1 MAAKNQFDLEK
12 WKNTSLPSVSQGNSR
27 GISQG
32 QKSSFDLQA
41 WKNEP
46 PAGAAAPVASYNTEP
61 RRSYAE
67 IERERREAYTAKTN
81 VETPRDKYDEY
92 LAQARTAYTSPRAIR
107 EQTGPLTVEERNAAV
122 AESRAATRAAREKGE
137 EGLRSLGL
145 SESQIKGSA
154 RAMTRPAQERA
165 WHYAQENNPNLM
177 TAEELKQYIS
187 DYETAEAERQRLLTM
202 DLDAVDEQIK
212 EAKAAAKASH
222 VRNTNRAGRSAGRD
236 STKTDA
242 DRQLAALREDR
253 NKAAAAQ
260 KNAKMEQTVADNQAF
275 YDLVD
280 SRMQNAPKQ
289 ASEQIPYDRETQRI
303 LQEAGY
309 SLADQK
315 ELLEAR
321 RWVKE
326 IKRYDEAYQHAVEM
340 ATYHPFTA
348 SVVSVPANLAGGV
361 TGMVGLVG
369 QKIEGRDIMN
379 VKGPGMGGYAYTQG
393 ARNTVSQ
400 NLDAATG
407 GKLASFLYQTGMS
420 MADSAA
426 IMAMAGM
433 GIPAEVGTA
442 LLGASAATDATV
454 QAKLNGADD
463 ARALATGLAAGAA
476 EYIFEKWS
484 IDRFLKLDRIAAG
497 QQMKQILKTELKNIG
512 KQALTEG
519 SEEVFT
525 DLANFITDAIINGG
539 GSEYNRA
546 VRAYMA
552 QGMSEKAARNRAT
565 NDFIAQLALSGAGGA
580 LSGGVFG
587 SVGGVVN
594 IGRTAEVNAA
604 VRDIYGA
611 DTAAL
616 VEEALA
622 LDPTNETALAAQER
636 LNEGKTVSADM
647 QRAIVEQNQEIIERQ
662 TAQEA
667 EAGEQL
673 VGNADTLTEAAQ
685 AAEMEEIN
693 GESGSESAERY
704 DRLAGREAVAGMAQ
718 AAREKARQQAAAA
731 DSIRTAVEAARIG
744 ETKTVN
750 LGISS
755 AVAGSTVRV
764 VPDNL
769 YTDEMRTVAAEN
781 AGNGVETVFVVGPIR
796 LQDGGMARGWISDD
810 GKKIVI
816 RADHAEFTVS
826 QLARHEN
833 FHALVKQ
840 DSGLVNRVAERI
852 TERYGDD
859 SLAEMMLAYADAY
872 NGAGMTADEILEEI
886 CADAYAGMNAI
897 GQEIGNSGDAS
908 RFRDIAEAGAE
919 EARGV
924 ESESEGESESGG
936 SFSRDINQDRAEE
949 NVKTAEAYFGTTY
962 RISEAG
968 YLLTDGKMLDF
979 SGRHEGGPGGYRTVD
994 HRDIKDALG
1003 DDYGGDGYSD
1013 GLIQFMREGNVRL
1026 MPEDGGINMIV
1037 KPNPKQ
1043 MQTLD
1048 RYISHFRGEVILDF
1062 DDEKGNTVNSVEY
1075 SRGTYSKSI
1084 LWAIEDYFDKGILPE
1099 KNGGGSFSRDTDA
1112 EYITYGPNAVW
1123 TEKTLDNHIHDYAYG
1138 KNKSKGYAVR
1148 MRLDDFLKLTTNN
1161 EENTERRANIER
1173 QARESAEYGGKLNV
1187 EKLSENENRE
1197 TGLHLS
1203 VNLDTW
1209 RVEGHEGRHRAVLMM
1224 DAGVET
1230 APIIISNYEHRY
1242 DEKTI
1247 LPSMKLWGQRLDLS
1261 KTGQGPARNRNS
1273 VTVEQLIPLSEDFR
1287 QELTEAFST
1296 PENNYSLR
1304 YSIDPVESLQ
1314 KENERL
1320 REDLDK
1326 LAERKAYFK
1335 AQGQQ
1340 TYETVSPAIIRNM
1353 AADYV
1358 KNTTLDAEDITADL
1372 QALGDFMHGTHKGMS
1387 SSERYAQ
1394 AKAMA
1399 ADIGRELVSHYA
1411 EVINPEDAAEQ
1422 KRLRKELREHPM
1434 SVSREVK
1441 NDFDNWSE
1449 WRKANPGIA
1458 IKTDATP
1465 VDVRYSE
1472 LREMFGETYFPSNI
1486 VNPADQLRQIA
1497 RAVEMM
1503 GPRTENTKSYY
1514 AEAATEEMAN
1524 QILRDLIH
1532 PTQTDRLI
1540 LADQMYYKRKT
1551 AEAVREQRDIR
1562 ERERQRGRERVDRLV
1577 QKQRETTARRKE
1589 REKVRKFRPKIEKLH
1604 KELRK
1609 TLLHPTDSKYIP
1621 EQFRL
1626 AALDVLRIIDLS
1638 GEKEGTK
1645 AKAKIAADLLK
1656 INDLYNDLKNE
1667 KGLGKDAN
1675 LFYEYDEDTA
1685 NNIAALRQHL
1695 ENTPVRELTADET
1708 EDVYTI
1714 LHDIMVT
1721 FREARWQIGK
1731 EERKLNAQVGSAIA
1745 KEQIARKAN
1754 MTPAQKK
1761 TAAYMR
1767 LSVSPL
1773 RNVAYMASYNEESEL
1788 YRLFDDLNRGL
1799 RRKNE
1804 IIMGAEK
1811 LFERFQGKRL
1821 DESANKEKEYTI
1833 GCQKIRMTEQE
1844 AIAIV
1849 LSYEREMANG
1859 DTNHLQ
1865 GGGVVITDKELE
1877 KKRKGEDAISQGQ
1890 HTGSITK
1897 EDIDGLSATFD
1908 DWAKDCMDVIRYIL
1922 NDYSQPIMNE
1932 ATLLTKHRA
1941 IATVKKYFPFMVD
1954 QGTIEK
1960 EIEGVKFDASL
1971 ENAGML
1977 KSVQKGASNP
1987 LIIRGAYQMAL
1998 RHVEK
2003 VAQYAGLAAPIKNYN
2018 KAMGAHIG
2026 AGGYTAGSY
2035 FLQDDRKLLN
2045 QAITELQAPRQHD
2058 SPNAL
2063 TDFLDKMQDSF
2074 VKATLLN
2081 NISVTIKQAASYA
2094 TAGLYVSQ
2102 RALAPYQG
2110 KVAEIFLNS
2119 GSKENQALFAEIDEH
2134 TAAHYM
2140 RRKGMSLQEAAM
2152 IAKDESRVVRWMDEN
2167 IKNPA
2172 ANPLKW
2178 IQGMDVA
2185 TTAALWLACKEQ
2197 VRLDGGKQTD
2207 SDYWDKVTE
2216 LYEKVIEETQ
2226 PMYDVLH
2233 RPEVQRTTNSL
2244 IRQLFMFRTQP
2255 LQNAGILW
2263 DAAGNYTQAKKT
2275 GKGVQ
2280 AAKEKLQRAVLSQVA
2295 SAAVFAAMKLI
2306 SHAIRNRMK
2315 PYKDKEE
2322 HLTLWS
2328 VTKTM
2333 LSDMA
2338 STGAGLLL
2346 PVGGEEL
2353 FDIVKGGVKIATTGK
2368 TGYDVFTVPAV
2379 DQLNDWISDVDSL
2392 FKNLYDLRND
2402 NLDIEK
2408 LGGDLKMVA
2417 FDAAAVA
2424 GIPARNVWNIVVGI
2438 IGNVTDIAGVPISWA
2453 TDEENTTSGVKAAFD
2468 NGHYALG
2475 REKMEK
2481 IIQQKVDGGR
2491 TLTQAR
2497 GDVRSTITG
2506 YFKPLYVSAYRK
2518 GNKKEMERIRRAL
2531 QATWLYD
2538 DLAETLADWV
2548 K

>member
-12 WKNTSLPSVSQGNSR
+12 WKNTPLLSVSQGN
-27 GISQG
+27 SQG

-46 PAGAAAPVASYNTEP
+46 PVGAAAPYDTTET

-67 IERERREAYTAKTN
+67 IERERRKAPT
-81 VETPRDKYDEY
+81 VETPRDKYDKY

-107 EQTGPLTVEERNAAV
+107 EQTGPLTVEKRNAAI
-122 AESRAATRAAREKGE
+122 AESRAATRATREKGE

-154 RAMTRPAQERA
+154 GAMTRPAQERA
-165 WHYAQENNPNLM
+165 WHYAKENNPNLM
-177 TAEELKQYIS
+177 TAEELKQYIA
-187 DYETAEAERQRLLTM
+187 DYDAAEAERKRLLG
-202 DLDAVDEQIK
+202 LDIGALDEQIK

-222 VRNTNRAGRSAGRD
+222 VRNTNRAGRSAGLD

-242 DRQLAALREDR
+242 GRQLAALREDR

-260 KNAKMEQTVADNQAF
+260 KNARMEKLAADNPAF
-275 YDLVD
+275 MELMDRRAAASPLGAEYDTAMPHTTFA
-280 SRMQNAPKQ
+280 SFMQSKYG
-289 ASEQIPYDRETQRI
+289 IETKKLLR
-303 LQEAGY
+303 EAGY
-309 SLADQK
+309 SD
-315 ELLEAR
+315 
-321 RWVKE
+321 KE
-326 IKRYDEAYQHAVEM
+326 IKELGEAWQWVNESRRYDEAYQEAREL

-348 SVVSVPANLAGGV
+348 SVLSVPANLTGGV
-361 TGMVGLVG
+361 TGAVGLVG
-369 QKIEGRDIMN
+369 QKIAGRDVMN
-379 VKGPGMGGYAYTQG
+379 VKGPGMSGYAYTQG

-454 QAKLNGADD
+454 KAKLNGADD
-463 ARALATGLAAGAA
+463 VRALATGLAAGAA
-476 EYIFEKWS
+476 EYIFEKFS
-484 IDRFLKLDRIAAG
+484 IDRFMKLDRIAAG

-552 QGMSEKAARNRAT
+552 QGMNEKAARNRAT

-604 VRDIYGA
+604 VRDVYGA

-685 AAEMEEIN
+685 AAEREEIN
-693 GESGSESAERY
+693 GESGYEGAERY
-704 DRLAGREAVAGMAQ
+704 DRLAGREAVARMAQ
-718 AAREKARQQAAAA
+718 TASAKARQQAAAA
-731 DSIRTAVEAARIG
+731 DSIRAAVETARVG
-744 ETKTVN
+744 ETKTVT

-769 YTDEMRTVAAEN
+769 YTEEMRTVAAEN

-796 LQDGGMARGWISDD
+796 LQGDNTARENTARGWISDD
-810 GKKIVI
+810 GKKVVI

-826 QLARHEN
+826 QLARHED
-833 FHALVKQ
+833 FHRLEGK
-840 DSGLVNRVAERI
+840 DPGLADRVAADIMGNYSIEPTALLDIMAAYSDAYGLDRI
-852 TERYGDD
+852 TDEDERRR
-859 SLAEMMLAYADAY
+859 AEDKL
-872 NGAGMTADEILEEI
+872 IHEI
-886 CADAYAGMNAI
+886 CADAYAGMNAV

-908 RFRDIAEAGAE
+908 RYQDIAEARAE

-924 ESESEGESESGG
+924 ESESKGEGE
-936 SFSRDINQDRAEE
+936 
-949 NVKTAEAYFGTTY
+949 
-962 RISEAG
+962 
-968 YLLTDGKMLDF
+968 
-979 SGRHEGGPGGYRTVD
+979 
-994 HRDIKDALG
+994 
-1003 DDYGGDGYSD
+1003 
-1013 GLIQFMREGNVRL
+1013 
-1026 MPEDGGINMIV
+1026 
-1037 KPNPKQ
+1037 
-1043 MQTLD
+1043 
-1048 RYISHFRGEVILDF
+1048 
-1062 DDEKGNTVNSVEY
+1062 
-1075 SRGTYSKSI
+1075 
-1084 LWAIEDYFDKGILPE
+1084 
-1099 KNGGGSFSRDTDA
+1099 
-1112 EYITYGPNAVW
+1112 
-1123 TEKTLDNHIHDYAYG
+1123 
-1138 KNKSKGYAVR
+1138 
-1148 MRLDDFLKLTTNN
+1148 
-1161 EENTERRANIER
+1161 
-1173 QARESAEYGGKLNV
+1173 
-1187 EKLSENENRE
+1187 
-1197 TGLHLS
+1197 
-1203 VNLDTW
+1203 
-1209 RVEGHEGRHRAVLMM
+1209 GH
-1224 DAGVET
+1224 
-1230 APIIISNYEHRY
+1230 
-1242 DEKTI
+1242 
-1247 LPSMKLWGQRLDLS
+1247 
-1261 KTGQGPARNRNS
+1261 
-1273 VTVEQLIPLSEDFR
+1273 
-1287 QELTEAFST
+1287 
-1296 PENNYSLR
+1296 

-1326 LAERKAYFK
+1326 LAERKAYYK

-1340 TYETVSPAIIRNM
+1340 TYTTVSPAIIRNM

-1387 SSERYAQ
+1387 SSEYYAQ
-1394 AKAMA
+1394 AKAMS

-1411 EVINPEDAAEQ
+1411 EVINPEDVAEQ

-1449 WRKANPGIA
+1449 WRKAHGGIA

-1472 LREMFGETYFPSNI
+1472 LREMFGETYFPSDI

-1577 QKQRETTARRKE
+1577 QKQKETTARRKE
-1589 REKVRKFRPKIEKLH
+1589 REKVRKFRPEIEKLH

-1675 LFYEYDEDTA
+1675 LFYEYDEDLA
-1685 NNIAALRQHL
+1685 NNITALRQHL
-1695 ENTPVRELTADET
+1695 ENTPVRELTADEL
-1708 EDVYTI
+1708 EDVYTT

-1731 EERKLNAQVGSAIA
+1731 AERKLNAQVGSAIA

-1767 LSVSPL
+1767 LSASPL

-1788 YRLFDDLNRGL
+1788 IRLFNDLNEGI
-1799 RRKNE
+1799 RKKNDFT
-1804 IIMGAEK
+1804 MRAYK
-1811 LFERFQGKRL
+1811 LFDRFAGERMRKAVT
-1821 DESANKEKEYTI
+1821 EEKDYTI
-1833 GCQKIRMTEQE
+1833 GGETVKMTEMQAME
-1844 AIAIV
+1844 LV
-1849 LSYEREMANG
+1849 LDFERELANG

-1865 GGGVVITDKELE
+1865 GGGAIIPDKKLME
-1877 KKRKGEDAISQGQ
+1877 KGKEKDATRAGQKAQGISQ
-1890 HTGSITK
+1890 
-1897 EDIDGLSATFD
+1897 EDVNGIYRTLDK
-1908 DWAKDCMDVIRYIL
+1908 WAKDYMDAARDLFNGEGKDAI
-1922 NDYSQPIMNE
+1922 NE
-1932 ATLLTKHRA
+1932 TTMLTRHRKA
-1941 IATVKKYFPFMVD
+1941 ATVKAYIPFHVD
-1954 QGTIEK
+1954 KGTISQ
-1960 EIEGVKFDASL
+1960 EIEGLKHDATPESV
-1971 ENAGML
+1971 GML
-1977 KSVQKGASNP
+1977 KSVQKGASNA
-1987 LIIRGAYQMAL
+1987 LVIRGLNVVIDEYIEQAGRY
-1998 RHVEK
+1998 
-2003 VAQYAGLAAPIKNYN
+2003 YGLAVPIKNYN

-2026 AGGYTAGSY
+2026 AGGYTAASY
-2035 FLQDDRKLLN
+2035 FLQDDQKLLD
-2045 QAITELQAPRQHD
+2045 QVITELWAGRQHD

-2063 TDFLDKMQDSF
+2063 TDFLDKLQDSF

-2102 RALAPYQG
+2102 RALAKYQL
-2110 KVAEIFLNS
+2110 KVIELFLNNNS
-2119 GSKENQALFAEIDEH
+2119 EEAQALFAEIDEH
-2134 TAAHYM
+2134 TAALYM
-2140 RRKGMSLQEAAM
+2140 SRKGLSLQEAAM
-2152 IAKDESRVVRWMDEN
+2152 IAKDESRVVRWMDEKL
-2167 IKNPA
+2167 KNPA
-2172 ANPLKW
+2172 LNPLKW
-2178 IQGMDVA
+2178 IQVMDVA
-2185 TTAALWLACKEQ
+2185 TRAALWLACKEQ

-2244 IRQLFMFRTQP
+2244 IRQLVMFRTQP

-2263 DAAGNYTQAKKT
+2263 DAAGNYAQAKKT

-2280 AAKEKLQRAVLSQVA
+2280 AAKEKLQRAVLSQMA
-2295 SAAVFAAMKLI
+2295 SAAVFSAMSLLAY
-2306 SHAIRNRMK
+2306 AIRNRMK
-2315 PYKDKEE
+2315 RYKDKEE
-2322 HLTLWS
+2322 QLTLWS

-2346 PVGGEEL
+2346 PVGGQEL

-2392 FKNLYDLRND
+2392 FKNLYDLSND

-2408 LGGDLKMVA
+2408 LGEDMRMVA

-2424 GIPARNVWNIVVGI
+2424 GVPAQNVWNIVVGI

-2531 QATWLYD
+2531 QATGLYD
-2538 DLAETLADWV
+2538 DLAKTLADWV
-2548 K
+2548 E

>member
-1 MAAKNQFDLEK
+1 MKFVRKSDGAVIQRNQSGDLVSNKAGTGWNVQDNAYHGNSIRFIPTGRMGDAAPITIGTGARPDKSD
-12 WKNTSLPSVSQGNSR
+12 SLP
-27 GISQG
+27 
-32 QKSSFDLQA
+32 
-41 WKNEP
+41 P
-46 PAGAAAPVASYNTEP
+46 
-61 RRSYAE
+61 
-67 IERERREAYTAKTN
+67 
-81 VETPRDKYDEY
+81 VETPRDKYDKY

-107 EQTGPLTVEERNAAV
+107 EQTGPLTVEERNAAI
-122 AESRAATRAAREKGE
+122 AESRAATRAIREKGE

-154 RAMTRPAQERA
+154 GAMTRPAQERA
-165 WHYAQENNPNLM
+165 WHYAKENNPNLM
-177 TAEELKQYIS
+177 TAEELKQYIA
-187 DYETAEAERQRLLTM
+187 DYDAAEAERKRLLG
-202 DLDAVDEQIK
+202 LDIGALDEQIK

-222 VRNTNRAGRSAGRD
+222 VRNTNRAGRSSGRGN
-236 STKTDA
+236 TQTDA
-242 DRQLAALREDR
+242 DRQLATLREDR

-260 KNAKMEQTVADNQAF
+260 KNARMEQTVADNQAF
-275 YDLVD
+275 YNLVD

-321 RWVKE
+321 KWVKE
-326 IKRYDEAYQHAVEM
+326 TQRYDEAYQHAVEM

-433 GIPAEVGTA
+433 GIPAGVGTA

-463 ARALATGLAAGAA
+463 VRALATGLAAGAA
-476 EYIFEKWS
+476 EYIFEKFS
-484 IDRFLKLDRIAAG
+484 IDRFMKLDRIAAG

-546 VRAYMA
+546 VRDYMA
-552 QGMSEKAARNRAT
+552 QGMDEKAARSRAT

-580 LSGGVFG
+580 LSGGAFG

-604 VRDIYGA
+604 VRDVYGA

-622 LDPTNETALAAQER
+622 LDPTNKTALAAQER

-662 TAQEA
+662 
-667 EAGEQL
+667 
-673 VGNADTLTEAAQ
+673 AAQ

-693 GESGSESAERY
+693 GESGGESAERY

-718 AAREKARQQAAAA
+718 AASEKARQQAAAA
-731 DSIRTAVEAARIG
+731 DSIRAAVETARVG
-744 ETKTVN
+744 ETKTVT

-755 AVAGSTVRV
+755 AVADSTVRV

-769 YTDEMRTVAAEN
+769 YTEEMRRVAAEN

-810 GKKIVI
+810 GKKVVI

-826 QLARHEN
+826 QLARHED
-833 FHALVKQ
+833 FHRLEGK
-840 DSGLVNRVAERI
+840 DPGLADRVAADIMENYSTEALLDIMAAYCDAYGLDRI
-852 TERYGDD
+852 TDADKRRQ
-859 SLAEMMLAYADAY
+859 AEGKL
-872 NGAGMTADEILEEI
+872 IHEI
-886 CADAYAGMNAI
+886 CADAYAGMNAV
-897 GQEIGNSGDAS
+897 GQEIGTSGDAS
-908 RFRDIAEAGAE
+908 RFRDIAEARAE

-924 ESESEGESESGG
+924 ENEGESESLGEG
-936 SFSRDINQDRAEE
+936 HFSRDINPDRAGE
-949 NVKTAEAYFGTTY
+949 NVKKAEAYFGTTY

-979 SGRHEGGPGGYRTVD
+979 SGRHEGGPGGHRTVD

-1026 MPEDGGINMIV
+1026 MPENGGINMIV

-1048 RYISHFRGEVILDF
+1048 RYISHFRGEVIIDF
-1062 DDEKGNTVNSVEY
+1062 DDEKGDTVNSVEY

-1099 KNGGGSFSRDTDA
+1099 KDNGSFSR
-1112 EYITYGPNAVW
+1112 
-1123 TEKTLDNHIHDYAYG
+1123 
-1138 KNKSKGYAVR
+1138 
-1148 MRLDDFLKLTTNN
+1148 
-1161 EENTERRANIER
+1161 
-1173 QARESAEYGGKLNV
+1173 
-1187 EKLSENENRE
+1187 
-1197 TGLHLS
+1197 
-1203 VNLDTW
+1203 
-1209 RVEGHEGRHRAVLMM
+1209 
-1224 DAGVET
+1224 
-1230 APIIISNYEHRY
+1230 
-1242 DEKTI
+1242 
-1247 LPSMKLWGQRLDLS
+1247 
-1261 KTGQGPARNRNS
+1261 
-1273 VTVEQLIPLSEDFR
+1273 
-1287 QELTEAFST
+1287 
-1296 PENNYSLR
+1296 
-1304 YSIDPVESLQ
+1304 DPVESLQ

-1399 ADIGRELVSHYA
+1399 ADIGRELVSHYS
-1411 EVINPEDAAEQ
+1411 EVINPEDAAKQ

-1472 LREMFGETYFPSNI
+1472 LREMFGETYFPSDI

-1524 QILRDLIH
+1524 QIIRDLIH
-1532 PTQTDRLI
+1532 PTKTDRLI
-1540 LADQMYYKRKT
+1540 NRMKQQKKEAVAKAELADEMYYKRKT

-1562 ERERQRGRERVDRLV
+1562 ERERQKSQERVDRLV
-1577 QKQRETTARRKE
+1577 QQQKEATARRKE

-1638 GEKEGTK
+1638 GENEGTK

-1685 NNIAALRQHL
+1685 NNITALRQHL
-1695 ENTPVRELTADET
+1695 ENTPVRELTADEL

-1731 EERKLNAQVGSAIA
+1731 AERKLNAQVGSAIA

-1761 TAAYMR
+1761 TAAYLR
-1767 LSVSPL
+1767 LSASPL

-1788 YRLFDDLNRGL
+1788 IRLFNDLNEGI
-1799 RRKNE
+1799 RKKNDFT
-1804 IIMGAEK
+1804 MRANK
-1811 LFERFQGKRL
+1811 LFDRFAGERMRK
-1821 DESANKEKEYTI
+1821 SATEEKDYTI
-1833 GCQKIRMTEQE
+1833 GGETVRMTEMQAME
-1844 AIAIV
+1844 LV
-1849 LSYEREMANG
+1849 LDYERELANG

-1865 GGGVVITDKELE
+1865 GGGAIIPDKKLME
-1877 KKRKGEDAISQGQ
+1877 KGKTKDAVRDGQKAKDISQ
-1890 HTGSITK
+1890 K
-1897 EDIDGLSATFD
+1897 DVDGIYSTLD
-1908 DWAKDCMDVIRYIL
+1908 EWAKDYMDAARDFFNGMAQDAI
-1922 NDYSQPIMNE
+1922 NE
-1932 ATLLTKHRA
+1932 ATMLTRHRKV
-1941 IATVKKYFPFMVD
+1941 ATVKKYIPFTVD
-1954 QGTIEK
+1954 KGTIAQ
-1960 EIEGVKFDASL
+1960 EIEGLKHDATPESV
-1971 ENAGML
+1971 GML
-1977 KSVQKGASNP
+1977 KSVQKGASNA
-1987 LIIRGAYQMAL
+1987 LVLRGLNAIID
-1998 RHVEK
+1998 RHIEEVGR
-2003 VAQYAGLAAPIKNYN
+2003 YYGLAAPIKNYN

-2026 AGGYTAGSY
+2026 TGGYTAASY
-2035 FLQDDRKLLN
+2035 FLQDDQKLLD
-2045 QAITELQAPRQHD
+2045 QVITELWAGRQHD

-2063 TDFLDKMQDSF
+2063 TDFLDKLQDSF

-2119 GSKENQALFAEIDEH
+2119 GSKANQALFAEIDSH
-2134 TAAHYM
+2134 TASHYM

-2152 IAKDESRVVRWMDEN
+2152 IAKDEGRVVRWMDEN

-2197 VRLDGGKQTD
+2197 VRLDGGKETD

-2233 RPEVQRTTNSL
+2233 RPEVQRNTNSL
-2244 IRQLFMFRTQP
+2244 IRQLVMFRTQP

-2322 HLTLWS
+2322 RLTLWS

-2392 FKNLYDLRND
+2392 FKNLYDLSND

-2408 LGGDLKMVA
+2408 LGEDMRMVA

-2518 GNKKEMERIRRAL
+2518 ANKKEMERIRRAL
-2531 QATWLYD
+2531 QATGLYD